1 MKRIIIVVLVL
12 VIAGGGY
19 GVWRARTNKSANATT
34 YRLVEITKGDLLS
47 VVAATGNLQ
56 PVTTVQ
62 VGTQVSGIVD
72 AVLVDFNDHVKAGQ
86 VIARVDKTLLLAA
99 VSSSRAQLE
108 RAEAEQRHAA
118 AEYARLSDLHD
129 QKMISDSEFN
139 TAQYNVDVSK
149 ASMKSAKVD
158 LERAER
164 NLGYATITA
173 PIDGIVV
180 QRSIDP
186 GQTVQASFSAPQL
199 FQIAG
204 DLAAMQILVSVDES
218 DIGQIK
224 VGQPVK
230 FTVQAYPDDSFTGTV
245 RQVRLQSVTQENVVN
260 YIAVVDVPN
269 ADQRLLPGMTASVEF
284 IVDQVKD
291 VFQVPNAAL
300 RYRPDPALM
309 TAVMDRKKAE
319 WQAKGGPGGQG
330 GQSAAGADTSR
341 GGRRDSAGQ
350 NGAPTGGA
358 PAGGG
363 NHGGG
368 MPGGGMPGGMGG
380 AGAQRSMLW
389 FTGPDGKLDVMFVRT
404 GITDGTNT
412 EIRGRNIEPGTQ
424 VIAGVVSAG
433 SPAAASST
441 ASPFQQQ
448 RTQSGPPRPGGF

>member
-1 MKRIIIVVLVL
+1 MKRIIIAVLVL
-12 VIAGGGY
+12 VMAGGGY
-19 GVWRARTNKSANATT
+19 GAWRVREKKAANATT

-56 PVTTVQ
+56 PVQTVQ

-86 VIARVDKTLLLAA
+86 VIARVDKTLLNAA

-118 AEYARLSDLHD
+118 AEYARLSDLHE

-149 ASMKSAKVD
+149 ASVKSAKVD

-230 FTVQAYPDDSFTGTV
+230 FTVQAYPDDSFAGTV

-284 IVDQVKD
+284 IVDEVKD

-300 RYRPDPALM
+300 RYRPDAALM

-330 GQSAAGADTSR
+330 GQGGAKP
-341 GGRRDSAGQ
+341 DSARSRQ
-350 NGAPTGGA
+350 
-358 PAGGG
+358 GGG
-363 NHGGG
+363 ENHGGG

-380 AGAQRSMLW
+380 GMGGGGMGGGNAQRSMLW
-389 FTGPDGKLDVMFVRT
+389 FTGPDGKLDVMFVRP

-412 EIRGRNIEPGTQ
+412 EIRGRNLEAGMK
-424 VIAGVVSAG
+424 VIAGVVSAAT
-433 SPAAASST
+433 PAASAT

>member
-1 MKRIIIVVLVL
+1 MRRIIVVVLVL
-12 VIAGGGY
+12 AVAAVGF
-19 GVWRARTNKSANATT
+19 WKFRDSRAAEPTS
-34 YRLVEITKGDLLS
+34 YRLVEITKGDLAS

-72 AVLVDFNDHVKAGQ
+72 EVLVDFNSHVTAGQ
-86 VIARVDKTLLLAA
+86 VIARIDKTLLISA

-108 RAEAEQRHAA
+108 RIEAEQRHAE
-118 AEYARLSDLHD
+118 AEYQRLSELHD

-139 TAQYNVDVSK
+139 TAQYNRDAAR
-149 ASMKSAKVD
+149 ASAKSAKVD

-164 NLGYATITA
+164 NLGYATITS

-224 VGQPVK
+224 VGLPVK
-230 FTVQAYPDDSFTGTV
+230 FTVQAYPDDSFSGTV
-245 RQVRLQSVTQENVVN
+245 RQVRLQSVTQENVVT

-284 IVDQVKD
+284 IVDQVQD
-291 VFQVPNAAL
+291 VLQVANAAL
-300 RYRPDPALM
+300 RYRPDQETM
-309 TAVMDRKKAE
+309 TAIIERKRAAM
-319 WQAKGGPGGQG
+319 QAQGGPGGAPG
-330 GQSAAGADTSR
+330 DTSR
-341 GGRRDSAGQ
+341 TR
-350 NGAPTGGA
+350 GA
-358 PAGGG
+358 AGGSS
-363 NHGGG
+363 GGQAAGGMTG
-368 MPGGGMPGGMGG
+368 MPGGGAHGAPGGMPANRGT
-380 AGAQRSMLW
+380 LW
-389 FTGPDGKLDVMFVRT
+389 FTDENGKLDVMFVRT

-412 EIRGRNIEPGTQ
+412 EIRGREAAEGQ
-424 VIAGVVSAG
+424 KVIAGVTT
-433 SPAAASST
+433 AAAAAT
-441 ASPFQQQ
+441 AATSSPFQQQ
-448 RTQSGPPRPGGF
+448 RQSGPPRPGGF

>member
-1 MKRIIIVVLVL
+1 MKRIIIAVLVL

-72 AVLVDFNDHVKAGQ
+72 EVLVDFNDHVKAGQ
-86 VIARVDKTLLLAA
+86 VIARVDKTLLNAA
-99 VSSSRAQLE
+99 VASSRAQLE
-108 RAEAEQRHAA
+108 RAEAEQRHATN
-118 AEYARLSDLHD
+118 EFKRLSALHD
-129 QKMISDSEFN
+129 EKMISDSEFN
-139 TAQYNVDVSK
+139 TAQYNVDVASASVK
-149 ASMKSAKVD
+149 AAKVD
-158 LERAER
+158 LARNER

-300 RYRPDPALM
+300 RYRPEASLM

-319 WQAKGGPGGQG
+319 WQSKGGPGGPGGARPDSARGAQG
-330 GQSAAGADTSR
+330 GGENR
-341 GGRRDSAGQ
+341 GGGE
-350 NGAPTGGA
+350 
-358 PAGGG
+358 

-368 MPGGGMPGGMGG
+368 AGGGLPGAMGG

-424 VIAGVVSAG
+424 VIAGVISA
-433 SPAAASST
+433 SAPAASST

>member
-1 MKRIIIVVLVL
+1 MIVVLVL

-56 PVTTVQ
+56 PVQTVQ
-62 VGTQVSGIVD
+62 VGTQVSGIVND
-72 AVLVDFNDHVKAGQ
+72 VLVDFNDHVKAGQ

-139 TAQYNVDVSK
+139 TAQYTVDVSK

-300 RYRPDPALM
+300 RYRPEASLM

-319 WQAKGGPGGQG
+319 WQSKGGPGGQG
-330 GQSAAGADTSR
+330 GARPDSARGAQGGGENR
-341 GGRRDSAGQ
+341 GGGE
-350 NGAPTGGA
+350 NH
-358 PAGGG
+358 GGG
-363 NHGGG
+363 MPGGG

-389 FTGPDGKLDVMFVRT
+389 FTGSDGKLDVMFVRT

-424 VIAGVVSAG
+424 VIAGVISAG
-433 SPAAASST
+433 TPAASST